1 MIQPR
6 TFKVYSENEMNKT
19 GELCEL
25 AKGTR
30 AGNKEALN
38 LECETDRRAGRCCPV
53 SSGYMNWYILLLS
66 SEMHNV
72 QRTACKIK
80 RIYY

>member
-1 MIQPR
+1 MQTWLRSWALSDSTR

-38 LECETDRRAGRCCPV
+38 
-53 SSGYMNWYILLLS
+53 S
-66 SEMHNV
+66 
-72 QRTACKIK
+72 
-80 RIYY
+80 